1 MFKFEFADL
10 SENQSWV
17 AIYLLHE
24 CMFVCNCLRIWIWIC
39 WFFGQS
45 ELGYIISH
53 TLTHVCLI
61 VLVFAIVFVL
71 GRTIRARSQYIV
83 RAHVCNQLADK
94 LGGSSGRKQW
104 IMWLCAA
111 TACKTDGDV
120 ALGVVRAICHFANV
134 STRRGQGAVLGR
146 FHFGSTWST
155 HALALHQEQKKK
167 EEGVVSHIRPPVAQ
181 LRTREMKALLP
192 FGSPSCHFCNIYSIG
207 TTWNDASR
215 KTSIIHAVFHIQGN
229 EYSC

>member
-1 MFKFEFADL
+1 MKINQAELQYISL
-10 SENQSWV
+10 SHTH
-17 AIYLLHE
+17 AY
-24 CMFVCNCLRIWIWIC
+24 MFVCNCLRIWIWIC
-39 WFFGQS
+39 WFVEQS

-53 TLTHVCLI
+53 MLTHVCLI
-61 VLVFAIVFVL
+61 VLVFVL
-71 GRTIRARSQYIV
+71 GRTIRARSQYIL

-104 IMWLCAA
+104 IIWLYAA
-111 TACKTDGDV
+111 TACKTDDDV
-120 ALGVVRAICHFANV
+120 ALGVMCAICHFANV

-192 FGSPSCHFCNIYSIG
+192 FGSPFCHSCSNILFKRHNLERG
-207 TTWNDASR
+207 LT
-215 KTSIIHAVFHIQGN
+215 
-229 EYSC
+229 